1 MMFHSNSKLVI
12 ASIVGTFF
20 VLFIV
25 VEAIIARYKHYSLY
39 SYKYS
44 FANFKIL
51 ILRHILN
58 SVLSASL
65 VLYILNLSYA
75 YSIHAVDSLNKYVYW
90 ISLIIAQ
97 DFFYYWFHRYS
108 HVCRFGWASHVVH
121 HSSTYFNYTTA
132 VRESVTYV
140 LSGIWVFWLPLTF
153 LGYTPTDVII
163 AVVINLVY
171 QFFLHTQ
178 LIKKLGIIE
187 LVFNTPSHHR
197 VHHGRNPKYINKNY
211 AGILIIWDKM
221 FGTFVEEKQTPEYG
235 ITTPL
240 NSFNPIVILFHEWY
254 HMFRDVFKARSLK
267 YLVSFSKVSKKK

>member
-1 MMFHSNSKLVI
+1 MYHSNSKFII
-12 ASIVGTFF
+12 ASIVIAFF
-20 VLFIV
+20 VFFIA
-25 VEAIIARYKHYSLY
+25 VEAIIAKRKHYSLY
-39 SYKYS
+39 NYKDS

-75 YSIHAVDSLNKYVYW
+75 YSIHAVESLNEYVYW

-97 DFFYYWFHRYS
+97 DFLYYWFHRYS

-121 HSSTYFNYTTA
+121 HSSNYYNYTTA

-140 LSGIWVFWLPLTF
+140 LSGIWIFWLPLTF

-163 AVVINLVY
+163 AVVINLIY

-178 LIKKLGIIE
+178 LIKKLGVIE

-197 VHHGRNPKYINKNY
+197 VHHGRNRAYINKNY

-221 FGTFVEEKQTPEYG
+221 FGTFVEETQTPEYG

-254 HMFRDVFKARSLK
+254 QMFYDIFKARNLK
-267 YLVSFSKVSKKK
+267 YLVSFAKVTKKK